1 MTAYFITTIIF
12 VLVFFSIYILLE
24 HKEELIDF
32 LEFLLVLSILGAIW
46 YIIYLCVI
54 AVMQE

>member
-1 MTAYFITTIIF
+1 MIAYFVTTAIF
-12 VLVFFSIYILLE
+12 VLIFFSIYILHE

-46 YIIYLCVI
+46 YIIYLCVK
-54 AVMQE
+54 AAMQE